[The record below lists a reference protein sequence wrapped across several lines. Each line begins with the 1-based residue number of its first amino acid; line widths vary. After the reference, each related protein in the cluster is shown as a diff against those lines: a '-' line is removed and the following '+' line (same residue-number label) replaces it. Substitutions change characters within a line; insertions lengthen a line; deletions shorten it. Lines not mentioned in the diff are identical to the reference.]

1 MAGQQYTTSSR
12 PYLTIVGGAIA
23 KPAKEGDVGAKE
35 REYELSDKT
44 KGSKWEIYFLNW
56 EGILKGISF
65 KTGKY
70 GETCSLELDDAVLQ
84 LKVGSKYFK
93 DVACKLF
100 NADLSKPIK
109 FHPFDFE
116 ADGKKKTGVS
126 LQQGGKKLTNYF
138 YDGKKNLHGFPEV
151 DEVRKIKA
159 NYWKMY
165 FMEVDEFLVEKLK
178 ELKFETKSELVKEA
192 ESVFEAEVD
201 LDSLPF

>member
-165 FMEVDEFLVEKLK
+165 FIEVDEFLVEKLK

>member
-12 PYLTIVGGAIA
+12 PYLTIVGGMIA
-23 KPAKEGDVGAKE
+23 QPAKEGDVGAKE

>member
-12 PYLTIVGGAIA
+12 PYLTIVGGMIA
-23 KPAKEGDVGAKE
+23 QPAKEGDVGAKE
-35 REYELSDKT
+35 REYELPDKT

-56 EGILKGISF
+56 EGVLKGITF
-65 KTGKY
+65 KTSKY
-70 GETCSLELDDAVLQ
+70 GETCNLELDDAVLQ
-84 LKVGSKYFK
+84 LKVGGKYFK

-116 ADGKKKTGVS
+116 VDGKKKTGVS
-126 LQQGGKKLTNYF
+126 LQQEGKKLANYF
-138 YDGKKNLHGFPEV
+138 YDGKKNIHGFPEV
-151 DEVRKIKA
+151 DEVRKIKS
-159 NYWKMY
+159 NYWKIY

>member
-12 PYLTIVGGAIA
+12 PYLTIVGGMIA
-23 KPAKEGDVGAKE
+23 QPAKEGDVGAKE

-56 EGILKGISF
+56 EGVLKGISF

>member
-1 MAGQQYTTSSR
+1 MIDQ
-12 PYLTIVGGAIA
+12 
-23 KPAKEGDVGAKE
+23 PAKEGDVGAKE